1 MLTQSGS
8 FLGIASVM
16 VLAVHGA
23 DVGGASA
30 KPVTFSKDIA
40 PILQKSCQSCH
51 HPGTSA
57 PMSLMTY
64 EETRPWA
71 RSIKQRVA
79 LREMPPWHLDKTV
92 GIRNYKNDISLSD
105 AEIALIAGWVDSGA
119 AQGNP
124 ADLPKPL
131 DFSNEN
137 TWFIGP
143 PDLQVTTDDFKM
155 YAKGSDW

>member
-1 MLTQSGS
+1 MFTRSAS
-8 FLGIASVM
+8 FLGVAFLAM
-16 VLAVHGA
+16 VAGRAA
-23 DVGGASA
+23 DVAGDPGR
-30 KPVTFSKDIA
+30 PVTFAKDIA
-40 PILQKSCQSCH
+40 PILQRSCQSCH

-92 GIRNYKNDISLSD
+92 GLRNYKNDISLSD
-105 AEIALIAGWVDSGA
+105 SEIALIGTWVDSGA
-119 AQGNP
+119 AQGDP

-137 TWFIGP
+137 TWFIGQ
-143 PDLQVTTDDFKM
+143 PDVLVTTD
-155 YAKGSDW
+155 